1 MKRKIKISRKN
12 LASKNFNSVIT
23 VITGTPNEFP
33 DKAECIASVIKN
45 ILIKGGH

>member
-12 LASKNFNSVIT
+12 LASKNFNDLSI
-23 VITGTPNEFP
+23 VITGTPYEFP
-33 DKAECIASVIKN
+33 DKAERIASVIKN